1 MAQPPQ
7 RVRLIQ
13 PPGDRGP
20 TAMFL
25 RNAKIALLTD
35 WRSLMAN
42 VEFTLEELEDL
53 ARKLQTLQPILSE
66 EECVLLL
73 AILRVVI
80 DLTIGCRLATL
91 TDLKQQLG
99 NSYTPGG
106 DIDSLTIGESTF
118 YKICPPKP

>member
-1 MAQPPQ
+1 
-7 RVRLIQ
+7 
-13 PPGDRGP
+13 
-20 TAMFL
+20 
-25 RNAKIALLTD
+25 
-35 WRSLMAN
+35 MAN

-118 YKICPPKP
+118 YKICPPSRSSKSPGTTNNPNAGFASGGIIP